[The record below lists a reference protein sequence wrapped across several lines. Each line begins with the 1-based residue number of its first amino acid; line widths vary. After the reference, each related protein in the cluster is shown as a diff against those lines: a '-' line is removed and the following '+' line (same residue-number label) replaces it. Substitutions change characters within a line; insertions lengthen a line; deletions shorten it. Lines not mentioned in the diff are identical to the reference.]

1 VAVVFTF
8 GREAQ
13 LYVQAPQ
20 FFTSVM
26 RFTHWLPHSVGV
38 EPLQPGKQSGGVCS
52 KQIGVE
58 PLQLNEQLPQ
68 WADVL
73 SAVSQ
78 PSSARLEQCAHPER
92 QADSGT

>member
-8 GREAQ
+8 GRDAQ
-13 LYVQAPQ
+13 LFVQAPQ

-26 RFTHWLPHSVGV
+26 RFTHCVPHRIGV
-38 EPLQPGKQSGGVCS
+38 EPLQLGKQTGGVCS
-52 KQIGVE
+52 EQIGVE

-73 SAVSQ
+73 STVSQ

-92 QADSGT
+92 QADGGT